1 VTDNVLVHSKS
12 KFGGFVQL
20 TAKKRVKQVEFVVC
34 DSGIGIPQSLGSS
47 GLKISSDVDALAQAI
62 EQGVTRDKAV
72 GQGNGLYGSY
82 QIANKSGGQFSLH
95 SGHATLYYTANT
107 GMHTKIEMVPIVGTL
122 VVCAID
128 YTSPLLLE
136 KALRFGGKDFQTVDM
151 IEAKY
156 EMNPDN
162 IIDFKLKGETDSL
175 GSRIAGTPVRN
186 KIKNLINLSPT
197 SKIVVDFS
205 DIHLVSSSFADE
217 VFGKLFLDLGA
228 LTFTSR
234 LEFRRLDPTVRQ
246 IIDRAIMQRVSVGAK
261 YH

>member
-1 VTDNVLVHSKS
+1 MPAMCFQTSEEQNKIVNKLMTYILSSITEFQRDHFKGIEWSINEVTDNVLVHSKS

-34 DSGIGIPQSLGSS
+34 DPGIGIPQSLGSS

-62 EQGVTRDKAV
+62 EQGVTRDKTV

-82 QIANKSGGQFSLH
+82 QIALKSGGQFSLH

-107 GMHTKIEMVPIVGTL
+107 GMHTKIEMIPIIGTL

-136 KALRFGGKDFQTVDM
+136 KALR
-151 IEAKY
+151 
-156 EMNPDN
+156 
-162 IIDFKLKGETDSL
+162 
-175 GSRIAGTPVRN
+175 
-186 KIKNLINLSPT
+186 
-197 SKIVVDFS
+197 
-205 DIHLVSSSFADE
+205 
-217 VFGKLFLDLGA
+217 
-228 LTFTSR
+228 LTFTSK

-246 IIDRAIMQRVSVGAK
+246 IIDRAIMQRVTVGANQR
-261 YH
+261 